1 MVAAGVFDYPFAYRS
16 LTLNGHRTT
25 GGALNTGAA
34 ENDTYRVERF
44 DPSRVQI
51 RDQREPL
58 HTGQGGDLGDA
69 NKTFRYIAVSGTI
82 IATTQAKL
90 DDAVSA
96 LLATFDIDE
105 CQLASPSTEGLF
117 PFTFYS
123 PTEIVGYSP
132 VQKERFLCRPAGFP
146 TLAERRSGGLSLP
159 YAIELVCAD
168 PRRYLDTA
176 TTITL
181 NSGNSFSATCPNWT
195 ALVGAHVYPVVTITM
210 AGAGASNFA
219 FDFAT
224 DLPGATILN
233 LSGLSNGNI
242 VTYDC
247 ATGKILVG
255 ATERADLRTSGVS
268 TIQPYIVAGGA
279 VASCV
284 NTTNVTSV
292 VVTYRQARG

>member
-1 MVAAGVFDYPFAYRS
+1 MVAAGVFDYPFAFRS

-25 GGALNTGAA
+25 GGALNAGAA
-34 ENDTYRVERF
+34 EQDTYRVERF

-58 HTGQGGDLGDA
+58 HTGPGGDLGDA
-69 NKTFRYIAVSGTI
+69 NKTFRYLALSGTI

-96 LLATFDIDE
+96 LLSTFDIDE

-117 PFTFYS
+117 PLTFYS
-123 PTEIVGYSP
+123 PTEIATYSP
-132 VQKERFLCRPAGFP
+132 VQKERYYCRPAGFP

-159 YAIELVCAD
+159 YALEMVCAD
-168 PRRYLDTA
+168 PRRFLDTA
-176 TTITL
+176 TTVTL

-195 ALVGAHVYPVVTITM
+195 ALVGTHVYPVVTITM
-210 AGAGASNFA
+210 TGAGSATFS

-224 DLPGATILN
+224 DLPGATVLN
-233 LSGLSNGNI
+233 LSGLVNGNV

-255 ATERADLRTSGVS
+255 TTERADLRVSAVS
-268 TIQPYIVAGGA
+268 TIQPYIVGGGA
-279 VASCV
+279 VASCA
-284 NTTNVTSV
+284 NTTNVSSV
-292 VVTYRQARG
+292 VVAYRQARG